1 MCISSDSV
9 YCLVLVQCINS
20 IRTFQLAKDAGSEV
34 AMTDEEKIRVEG
46 LLKDLDELPEVLE
59 DEVRNIILLLQCL

>member
-1 MCISSDSV
+1 MCISSKQ
-9 YCLVLVQCINS
+9 CVLLGFGINS

-59 DEVRNIILLLQCL
+59 DEVRMILLFQCL